1 MKYYDIERLKDFNRV
16 YTFMLRKRDLRKERK
31 NEILSCLK
39 GVSNNEEKYII

>member
-31 NEILSCLK
+31 NEILSYLK

>member
-31 NEILSCLK
+31 NEILSRLK